1 MNRTLLISCFVV
13 LGILIPSVGNAQDR
27 YLSGLYM
34 LTNTE
39 YQDYDLNVYD
49 FSRRKSRRTGQIKA
63 KYFAKN
69 ANSQFNEWKE
79 GKKILFYC
87 SGAFSES
94 WDPNSPP
101 LGVCVDNGNIVNR
114 NLDSSMDGLVIVYNG
129 GAQAGGIGVVNI
141 DKDPVKVSQGG
152 NFTYDLRNYSQ
163 KSSFLNWA
171 ASQDATVFQTQLM
184 YTSKYGYGFNEST
197 HLTYGS
203 SAERRF
209 LAICIKDGTVH
220 HIVID
225 HPGGDYLNRSAKRV
239 HSYLSES
246 MGYNVIGLFN
256 LDTGGKNIMRAYDDE
271 GDTLSRTSLDTDEAT
286 NLLVYYVD

>member
-1 MNRTLLISCFVV
+1 MNRTLLISCLVI
-13 LGILIPSVGNAQDR
+13 LGILLPSTASAQNR

-34 LTNTE
+34 LTRTE
-39 YQDYDLNVYD
+39 YQNYDLSVYD

-69 ANSQFNEWKE
+69 ANHQFNEWKE
-79 GKKILFYC
+79 GKQILFYC

-94 WDPNSPP
+94 WDSDSPP
-101 LGVCVDNGNIVNR
+101 LGVCVDNGVIVNR
-114 NLDSSMDGLVIVYNG
+114 NLDSGMDGLVIVYNG
-129 GAQAGGIGVVNI
+129 GGQAGGIAVVNI

-152 NFTYDLRNYSQ
+152 DFTYNLRNYAERSA
-163 KSSFLNWA
+163 FLNWA
-171 ASQDATVFQTQLM
+171 QSQDATVFQTQLM
-184 YTSKYGYGFNEST
+184 YTSKYGYGFEEST

-220 HIVID
+220 HIVVD
-225 HPGGDYLNRSAKRV
+225 HPESDYLNRSSKRV
-239 HSYLSES
+239 HAYLSEQ
-246 MGYNVIGLFN
+246 GYTVVGLFN

-271 GDTLSRTSLDTDEAT
+271 GDTVSRTDLDTDEAT
-286 NLLVYYVD
+286 NLLVYYVE